1 MFYLV
6 HFYKT
11 LFSKPLLGFLWVFA
25 IAGLIGSVTFEKK
38 IKNAL
43 GQTKVESKNPYFYAV
58 MPANIN
64 TSYIQRKLKGLPG
77 VESVYLL
84 NKESVGEQVKAIL
97 ESTQIEWD
105 QELLNLNFA
114 GIKVDLSPDLKGRSQ
129 DLIRSYINRLAG
141 DKEVT
146 LGAIQKPLNL
156 SKKMPINWLQVISD
170 YTGLIFIG
178 LSLMVLWANMS
189 HLGKES
195 FLIET
200 YQRRSRVFERS
211 FFFGQAP
218 IITALALG
226 AALKGGVL
234 LFALGIYLI
243 GMVVLFGIGSKF
255 RRWA

>member
-1 MFYLV
+1 MFYII

-11 LFSKPLLGFLWVFA
+11 LFAKPLIGLLWVGA
-25 IAGLIGSVTFEKK
+25 VVGLISSVTFEKR
-38 IKNAL
+38 IKTVL

-84 NKESVGEQVKAIL
+84 NKESVGQQVKAIL

-114 GIKVDLSPDLKGRSQ
+114 GIKVDLSPDLKSRSQ
-129 DLIRSYINRLAG
+129 NLIRSYINRLAG

-156 SKKMPINWLQVISD
+156 SKKMPINWLQIASDYLGLVFIVIS
-170 YTGLIFIG
+170 LI
-178 LSLMVLWANMS
+178 VLWANMA

-211 FFFGQAP
+211 FFYGQAP
-218 IITALALG
+218 ILTALAIG
-226 AALKGGVL
+226 SVLKGGVL
-234 LFALGIYLI
+234 LVALGVYLI
-243 GMVVLFGIGSKF
+243 GLAILFGIGTKY
-255 RRWA
+255 RHWA